1 VSLLSAVSVKGL
13 EFDDVILVEP
23 SEILEDGTGDLFV
36 AMTRST
42 RRLHVVAAGTLPSA
56 MDTDDPQIRALAR

>member
-1 VSLLSAVSVKGL
+1 
-13 EFDDVILVEP
+13 VILVEP

-42 RRLHVVAAGTLPSA
+42 RRLHVVAAGALPSA
-56 MDTDDPQIRALAR
+56 MDTADPQIRALAR